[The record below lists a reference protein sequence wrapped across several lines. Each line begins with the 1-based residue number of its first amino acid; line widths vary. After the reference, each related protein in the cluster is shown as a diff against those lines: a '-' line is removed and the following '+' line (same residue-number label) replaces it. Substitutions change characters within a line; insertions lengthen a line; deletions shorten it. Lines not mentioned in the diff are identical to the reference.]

1 MKFLNKK
8 NAIFFVIIFFLFF
21 SILYWTPLDWDSAV
35 YIGMGKYI
43 FSFGDSGLWEA
54 SRPLLWPIILGLI
67 WKIGLNPVIFGKAIS
82 LLFAIGCIF
91 MTYLLGKEVFDENT
105 GLLAAIFIA
114 FTPAF
119 FLAGSQIMTEIP
131 SAFFALTG
139 VYLFIRKR
147 YAYSGILFGLTF
159 MTRFFQIMIFFVFF
173 LFLIYN
179 GYTEKSIK
187 KSSLMLFGFLIPLI
201 PYLALNLIAYQNSLY
216 PFILQYYMTQNTGWP
231 WWEPVSFYFINL
243 IKQNFFVLFYIFGLI
258 FTVKQKKKN
267 AQRILIALAFLLPFI
282 LYAFARHKEMRFLIG
297 IFPYLY
303 LMVSYGILC
312 IIGKARTKKAAL
324 LVLAILMGIWLVF
337 SFNQFKVGT
346 FDKTYSIYYTYLAS
360 ERVSAKIWI
369 TNPLYLLESDKKAEL
384 IYYPAFGTDLA
395 REMQIRILTASHV
408 FFSPCDLSCPPWDE
422 TCPKEKNNLFEVIN
436 NNFREVYRTRA
447 KECDYYIF
455 TSLS

>member
-147 YAYSGILFGLTF
+147 YAYSGILFPDYDIF
-159 MTRFFQIMIFFVFF
+159 CIFFVFN
-173 LFLIYN
+173 I
-179 GYTEKSIK
+179 
-187 KSSLMLFGFLIPLI
+187 
-201 PYLALNLIAYQNSLY
+201 
-216 PFILQYYMTQNTGWP
+216 
-231 WWEPVSFYFINL
+231 
-243 IKQNFFVLFYIFGLI
+243 
-258 FTVKQKKKN
+258 
-267 AQRILIALAFLLPFI
+267 
-282 LYAFARHKEMRFLIG
+282 
-297 IFPYLY
+297 
-303 LMVSYGILC
+303 
-312 IIGKARTKKAAL
+312 
-324 LVLAILMGIWLVF
+324 
-337 SFNQFKVGT
+337 
-346 FDKTYSIYYTYLAS
+346 
-360 ERVSAKIWI
+360 
-369 TNPLYLLESDKKAEL
+369 
-384 IYYPAFGTDLA
+384 
-395 REMQIRILTASHV
+395 
-408 FFSPCDLSCPPWDE
+408 
-422 TCPKEKNNLFEVIN
+422 
-436 NNFREVYRTRA
+436 
-447 KECDYYIF
+447 
-455 TSLS
+455 